1 MKNEKKDKKKK
12 WLSITAIAALLAL
25 LFFYVKLH
33 HVNVPHEL
41 VGTWKTTNALY
52 ADRSLE
58 IGGESMSFVTGGG
71 TEYTGFISDIQS
83 SIEGGKTLYI
93 ISYSV
98 DSVAN
103 QVSFYYDSNNGGI
116 IQFKNQQEVIWK
128 KESGI
133 D

>member
-1 MKNEKKDKKKK
+1 
-12 WLSITAIAALLAL
+12 
-25 LFFYVKLH
+25 
-33 HVNVPHEL
+33 
-41 VGTWKTTNALY
+41 
-52 ADRSLE
+52 
-58 IGGESMSFVTGGG
+58 MSFVTGGG
-71 TEYTGFISDIQS
+71 AEYTGFISDIQS

-116 IQFKNQQEVIWK
+116 IQFRNQQEVIWK